1 MLEHCHKSFFNGYRA
16 VKVAEY
22 YPFLIVR
29 GWRFLLVIGHYQ
41 SHLSRTGK
49 VYTIH
54 RTLSSNRAR
63 RSKTNSGTLLVGNP
77 LQDVMQNLSKNLRGN
92 HPENLPGNH
101 PENLPGNH
109 PENHPENLRG
119 MVLP

>member
-22 YPFLIVR
+22 HPFLIVR
-29 GWRFLLVIGHYQ
+29 GWRFLLVIGHCQ

-63 RSKTNSGTLLVGNP
+63 RPKTNSGTLFVRNP
-77 LQDVMQNLSKNLRGN
+77 LRDFMQILREN
-92 HPENLPGNH
+92 HPGNLPGNL
-101 PENLPGNH
+101 PENL
-109 PENHPENLRG
+109 PENLRG
-119 MVLP
+119 MVLPPAFGFLYFG

>member
-22 YPFLIVR
+22 HPFVIVR
-29 GWRFLLVIGHYQ
+29 GWTFLLVIRHFQ

-54 RTLSSNRAR
+54 RTLPSNRAR
-63 RSKTNSGTLLVGNP
+63 RPKTNSYTLFFGNP
-77 LQDVMQNLSKNLRGN
+77 LQDVMQILGENLRGILGEN
-92 HPENLPGNH
+92 LPGNLPENLPG
-101 PENLPGNH
+101 
-109 PENHPENLRG
+109 
-119 MVLP
+119 MV